1 MYILDT
7 DTLTFLFAGHPR
19 VLAHRDAVAS
29 SEIAITIITRI
40 EALQGRFA
48 FLLKAATGE
57 ELVRAQT
64 WLNQTLESLAR
75 VETVFP
81 INTASAA
88 AFDQLRE
95 NKKLKKIGRA
105 DLLIAAITLANKAT
119 LVSRNLKHFREVPGL
134 QVENWVD

>member
-1 MYILDT
+1 MYVLDT
-7 DTLTFLFAGHPR
+7 DTLTFLFAGNPR
-19 VLAHRDAVAS
+19 VLAHRDAVPS
-29 SEIAITIITRI
+29 SEIAITIVTRI
-40 EALQGRFA
+40 EALQGRFD

-64 WLNQTLESLAR
+64 WLNQTLQSLAR
-75 VETVFP
+75 VESVLP
-81 INTASAA
+81 IDAA
-88 AFDQLRE
+88 AADVFDQLRQ

-105 DLLIAAITLANKAT
+105 DLLIAAITLANKAI